1 MTKIVIAWE
10 LLEQG
15 IPKSHIAKHLGVSRR
30 TIIRWS
36 QAIQEHDDLQSFL
49 DDYQQARKGS
59 RQKRKIDAI
68 LKRRIWAIREKHH
81 QCCGQKIQYF
91 LEKEY

>member
-1 MTKIVIAWE
+1 MTKITIAWE

-15 IPKSHIAKHLGVSRR
+15 ILKSHIAKHLGVSRQ

-36 QAIQEHDDLQSFL
+36 QTIQVHGNFQCFL
-49 DDYQQARKGS
+49 DHYHQAKQGS

-68 LKRRIWAIREKHH
+68 LKRRIWAVRGIN
-81 QCCGQKIQYF
+81 ISF
-91 LEKEY
+91 LHI